1 MGELFEVKEFETIMG
16 NSEYRDSY
24 KYLKKDIFDDLIE
37 FIHSFESNDNELD
50 VLEFAKIGYKR
61 NIGDTITFKNYVG
74 IIQMKNGYQV
84 QVLPKITFKDGDND
98 ETKSVFMKM
107 ISSMK
112 DFPGKVFSNTNLKVS
127 RMNLYEIFINMYL
140 GEVRKL
146 VKHGIKSDYV
156 SNEDNLNV
164 YKGKLMINQHIKYNF
179 AHKERFYVGFDEFQV
194 DRAEN
199 RLVKSTL
206 LKLQKI
212 TTSYENSKEIRQL
225 LGSFELVPPSVNYDK
240 DFAKVVI
247 NRNTKD
253 YEVLIKWSKVFLK
266 NKSFT
271 TFSGTDRARALLFPM
286 EKVFESYVAKYMKKV
301 FGKAGF
307 TVSVQDKGHYLFN
320 KLNNETYNKFAL
332 RPDLVVTRDDG
343 KVFILDTKWKSLIND
358 KRKNYGISQADMY
371 QMYAYAKK
379 YDTSEVWVLY
389 PVNEEMKNEGVIR
402 FNSGDGVNVSLFFV
416 DVSQIEKSLEEL
428 FSKLSINP

>member
-16 NSEYRDSY
+16 NSEYKDSY

-266 NKSFT
+266 NNSFT